1 MLNYAAVCVT
11 YLKTTH
17 FYFFKKF
24 ILINEAK
31 NQKIIYAN

>member
-17 FYFFKKF
+17 YYFFKKC

-31 NQKIIYAN
+31 HQIIIHEN